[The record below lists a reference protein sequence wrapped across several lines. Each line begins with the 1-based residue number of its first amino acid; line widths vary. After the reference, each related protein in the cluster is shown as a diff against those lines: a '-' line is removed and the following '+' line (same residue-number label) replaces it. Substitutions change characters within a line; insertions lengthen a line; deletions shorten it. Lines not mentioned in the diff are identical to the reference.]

1 MDYFF
6 VLICVAAFLGGTFF
20 MEFVAWAT
28 HKWVMHGLLWTLHED
43 HHRPH
48 KGFFEKNDLFVFFFA
63 GVSFGLIYG
72 GAASGL
78 WWLMWFGLGTA
89 LYGILYTIFHD
100 IIFHKRIKI
109 KMPKWPYLQR
119 IINAH
124 RTHHSG
130 RDDQR
135 NARAYGFLLA
145 SKKYDTWPP
154 VSSGH
159 AQKTNLQ

>member
-1 MDYFF
+1 MEILFWG
-6 VLICVAAFLGGTFF
+6 LNFLLFLAGAVF
-20 MEFVAWAT
+20 MEGVAWAT
-28 HKWVMHGLLWTLHED
+28 HKYVMHGWLWKLHED

-78 WWLMWFGLGTA
+78 WGMMWFGLGTA

-100 IIFHKRIKI
+100 IIFHKRLKI
-109 KMPKWPYLQR
+109 KVPKNKYLQR

-135 NARAYGFLLA
+135 NAKAYGFLLA
-145 SKKYDTWPP
+145 SRKYDTFPP
-154 VSSGH
+154 GTS
-159 AQKTNLQ
+159 